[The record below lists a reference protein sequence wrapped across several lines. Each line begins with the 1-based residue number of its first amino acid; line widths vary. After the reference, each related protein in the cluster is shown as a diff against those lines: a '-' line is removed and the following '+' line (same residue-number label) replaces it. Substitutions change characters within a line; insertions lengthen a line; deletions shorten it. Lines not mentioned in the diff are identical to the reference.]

1 LVPGRRGGVRGH
13 DHRLDVQHSRVSVQ
27 RHQGIATGLV
37 QRQYVHQC
45 HPVFTYGALV
55 EEFTYDNT
63 FNHAGGTS
71 SITIQGGI
79 LTEDSAW
86 QVAGTASR
94 YVIADHF
101 TVGSLWDDA
110 GHCPGV
116 HRHQGEHILQRSLH
130 L

>member
-1 LVPGRRGGVRGH
+1 VTITGSTFNIPVYQYSGTKASPLVSFSGNTFTT
-13 DHRLDVQHSRVSVQ
+13 
-27 RHQGIATGLV
+27 AT
-37 QRQYVHQC
+37 
-45 HPVFTYGALV
+45 PVFTYGALV
-55 EEFTYDNT
+55 EDFTDDNT

-101 TVGSLWDDA
+101 TVGVGDDA
-110 GHCPGV
+110 QHCPAGATSSGRTYTTAV
-116 HRHQGEHILQRSLH
+116 PTSMTSRSTGR
-130 L
+130 